1 MKELTIVH
9 SFVEGL
15 ACSLAGLDS
24 EHILTTSQK
33 CELTPHL
40 YNEEYLTKSFKR
52 YNTLRKDLA
61 MKMHDLLNAMLS
73 NDIQENDTKS
83 LVYVSKIL
91 RLLLL
96 EVGGKSKLMQ
106 NFCQTKTSKNYLL
119 GKKRFKEKKLL
130 YAPMEVNEIL
140 LHYKVRIKN
149 ALVP

>member
-1 MKELTIVH
+1 
-9 SFVEGL
+9 
-15 ACSLAGLDS
+15 
-24 EHILTTSQK
+24 
-33 CELTPHL
+33 
-40 YNEEYLTKSFKR
+40 
-52 YNTLRKDLA
+52 

-130 YAPMEVNEIL
+130 YSPMEVNEIL